1 MGNEEKLAFG
11 HTLAEVDNGMPNS
24 ILTDCEA
31 YGMVSGCD
39 ENCPVLIAGKCE
51 LQDTDNK
58 DLYFIVKAE
67 GSSYQFN
74 LFCSNGKPVG
84 LIKLKV

>member
-1 MGNEEKLAFG
+1 MGNDEKLALG
-11 HTLAEVDNGMPNS
+11 YTLAEVDNSMPNS

-58 DLYFIVKAE
+58 KLYELAKQVW
-67 GSSYQFN
+67 
-74 LFCSNGKPVG
+74 L
-84 LIKLKV
+84 

>member
-1 MGNEEKLAFG
+1 MKKKLALG
-11 HTLAEVDNGMPNS
+11 HILTEVDNGMPNS

-58 DLYFIVKAE
+58 DLYELAKQTWLWKN
-67 GSSYQFN
+67 YR
-74 LFCSNGKPVG
+74 
-84 LIKLKV
+84 

>member
-1 MGNEEKLAFG
+1 MRNEEKLAFG
-11 HTLAEVDNGMPNS
+11 HTLAEIDDGMPKG

-39 ENCPVLIAGKCE
+39 ENCPVLIDGKCE

-58 DLYFIVKAE
+58 DLYELTKQI
-67 GSSYQFN
+67 
-74 LFCSNGKPVG
+74 
-84 LIKLKV
+84 

>member
-1 MGNEEKLAFG
+1 MKGNTSKLGLG

-31 YGMVSGCD
+31 YGMCGGCD

-58 DLYFIVKAE
+58 ELYELAKQVW
-67 GSSYQFN
+67 
-74 LFCSNGKPVG
+74 L
-84 LIKLKV
+84 

>member
-1 MGNEEKLAFG
+1 MGNEEKLALG
-11 HTLAEVDNGMPNS
+11 HTLAEVDNGMPNG

-31 YGMVSGCD
+31 YGMCGGCD

-58 DLYFIVKAE
+58 DLYELAKQTWI
-67 GSSYQFN
+67 
-74 LFCSNGKPVG
+74 
-84 LIKLKV
+84 

>member
-31 YGMVSGCD
+31 YDMVVVMKI
-39 ENCPVLIAGKCE
+39 VLC
-51 LQDTDNK
+51 
-58 DLYFIVKAE
+58 
-67 GSSYQFN
+67 
-74 LFCSNGKPVG
+74 
-84 LIKLKV
+84 